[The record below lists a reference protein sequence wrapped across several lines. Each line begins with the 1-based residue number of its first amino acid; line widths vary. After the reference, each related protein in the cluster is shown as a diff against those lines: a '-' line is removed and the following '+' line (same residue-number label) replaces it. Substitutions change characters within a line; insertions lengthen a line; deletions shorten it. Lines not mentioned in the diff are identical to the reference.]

1 MIKTLKQ
8 FELKQI
14 DLLDQ
19 AKSTNISLILEN
31 GSILLSEIKKAQ
43 QLSAELG
50 DVLNHIKH
58 FNPEFRMK

>member
-1 MIKTLKQ
+1 MIDKNTS

-50 DVLNHIKH
+50 DVLNRIKH